1 MSLLRVAEPEPPAQR
16 WLPTHVQVTV
26 LQARGLRTKGGGG
39 GGKPGT
45 SDAYTIIQLG
55 REKYSTSVA
64 EKSTGSPEWKEE
76 CSFELPPGALE
87 LGEPADWGGG
97 SPRGQGGCE
106 LVLTVM
112 HRALIG
118 LDKFLGQATVALQP
132 VFRESRSMRSQWH
145 KLHSK
150 AGKKEKERGAIQV
163 TIQFTRN
170 NLTASMFDL
179 SMKDKPRSPFGKLKD
194 KMKGKKKYDLESAS
208 AIIPSSTGAL
218 DMEEDYEL
226 GGKKSKGK
234 GGFFKNKLRKSSLT
248 QSNTSLGSDSTISSA
263 SGSLAN
269 NFGITINVPEVTKS
283 PSRHSSL
290 STERSVKDYLPSP
303 KLTHKRAFSDEI
315 SQVNVVAEPKAIQ
328 SPKPKDDPVSR
339 SSLCVNG
346 SHVYSDEPAPKS
358 PMSGLP
364 SSLPLS
370 LPLQNIAR
378 KSEEGFH
385 AGFPPP
391 DSEDL
396 PWGVRQ
402 QKEEPRFLPSPPSLA
417 VQEENKV
424 STKAVTLSNHLGRAK
439 LEEGS
444 RLETK
449 PVQIATPMVFSM
461 EVTKDKSHEETRK
474 EDKKSKVGLFH
485 HGGTKGDA
493 GNKSLGEKLGSSL
506 TISPQVTAAGD
517 EKSKSSSWF
526 GSKDTKEPSQKPSLE
541 VSPKVETS
549 SDAPSHFSPCSPVQC
564 PPAAIVHPARML
576 STNLLTA
583 AEESQ
588 FGCLSPTNPF
598 LHSLHS
604 NPFFEDLLADQ
615 VLNSPSP
622 THFFSSFQ
630 SGSHA
635 TKEVVGHLYSS
646 EDYSPSASL
655 GLHKPQQESSTQ
667 SAGAPIPEATPTSQ
681 GLSPPR
687 EQTPATPPVFDW
699 DDTFDAFATSR
710 LKPEIREE
718 SLLNSVVMEDVA
730 YIDDPSPTG
739 SPAELVHEN
748 QIEKAK
754 VEPQGADEVSL
765 GPGSWADVTI
775 LKEREPNVLKTVQEA
790 TRREDGVLDHLGS
803 LLESEK
809 TSTSQAWSALGASGK
824 EEDAAALT
832 TQNSARE
839 KWDSET
845 VHVEKLT
852 VAYSEEE
859 PNSAGE
865 DEWTTTATET
875 IGGLWESDQT
885 VAEKEHEIQESM
897 FRPRPPSDEGIF
909 EEESSPVSA
918 PGLLTKSNLVL
929 EKPSEVLPRNKAAL
943 SLLVSKVEAAE
954 KPSAVFD
961 ISDGQDSSNTEGM
974 VDIKPPGGGL
984 QTSAQLEADEASMK
998 LGSDFHERQIP
1009 SAVWTETPE
1018 REEESSGA
1026 AGLEITMGAPPPKP
1040 PRWFTP
1046 WDFREEDDE
1055 ANLDTQMSQQ
1065 GNEYQCENEEGP
1077 KVAVQPQYTHVSRE
1091 NVSPVAPSPPVL
1103 GAAIIEAKASC
1114 VPSVAGDADS
1124 ATEDWVANLKA
1135 RANEFTKR
1143 DTSSGE
1149 NLLEINEETGA
1160 EQFETCPSKFSLDR
1174 LGLSDAEEDSNKLE
1188 MVKPSFHPQSQQLT
1202 ERRSGAGWG
1211 LSETAPAFPERK
1223 EILPEQLIPSK
1234 PDTPRDPESSQSV
1247 LFCTAVEEQWPA
1259 THYPSPSPA
1268 DQLERLAL
1276 QEHPSQPRPKSG
1288 KGDNQGHLGKAP
1300 AQPAEREP
1308 QTPEVLE
1315 SLTCASEQGSY
1326 SADRPEPLSSQ
1337 RLSWSVDQVIDF
1349 KKAEFWRPVSGEE
1362 SREQADTSTLGNPF
1376 TPRVSPSSPNN
1387 PFVEKPPDVLPI
1399 QATSPEMPGQGGLNF
1414 KDLHKEAAP
1423 HGFQP
1428 ANLPGDQLVE
1438 LPFLHGNQ
1446 PLAFST
1452 PSLVAATNPQ
1462 QFNFPSPIVCPT
1474 TGGVPAV
1481 TSRAAAQSSCPL
1493 LQTSGMKVST
1503 LTVLPKETQPAE
1515 KPSFHQTSSPH
1526 PVKPISA
1533 AVAEVSGEKK
1543 QHRSTLT
1550 TALSSGLEKLKT
1562 VTTSSVQPVTPSSQ
1576 LEKMESKK
1584 LKDAALPDQSAKYYH
1599 LTHDELIQLLLQREK
1614 ELSRKEEHV
1623 HELENYIDQLLVRIM
1638 EQSPTLLQIPL
1649 EKNTTSK

>member
-526 GSKDTKEPSQKPSLE
+526 GSKDTKEPSQKP
-541 VSPKVETS
+541 
-549 SDAPSHFSPCSPVQC
+549 
-564 PPAAIVHPARML
+564 
-576 STNLLTA
+576 
-583 AEESQ
+583 
-588 FGCLSPTNPF
+588 
-598 LHSLHS
+598 
-604 NPFFEDLLADQ
+604 
-615 VLNSPSP
+615 
-622 THFFSSFQ
+622 SFQ

-1268 DQLERLAL
+1268 DQLE
-1276 QEHPSQPRPKSG
+1276 
-1288 KGDNQGHLGKAP
+1288 
-1300 AQPAEREP
+1300 
-1308 QTPEVLE
+1308 
-1315 SLTCASEQGSY
+1315 
-1326 SADRPEPLSSQ
+1326 
-1337 RLSWSVDQVIDF
+1337 
-1349 KKAEFWRPVSGEE
+1349 
-1362 SREQADTSTLGNPF
+1362 
-1376 TPRVSPSSPNN
+1376 
-1387 PFVEKPPDVLPI
+1387 
-1399 QATSPEMPGQGGLNF
+1399 
-1414 KDLHKEAAP
+1414 
-1423 HGFQP
+1423 
-1428 ANLPGDQLVE
+1428 
-1438 LPFLHGNQ
+1438 
-1446 PLAFST
+1446 
-1452 PSLVAATNPQ
+1452 
-1462 QFNFPSPIVCPT
+1462 
-1474 TGGVPAV
+1474 
-1481 TSRAAAQSSCPL
+1481 
-1493 LQTSGMKVST
+1493 
-1503 LTVLPKETQPAE
+1503 
-1515 KPSFHQTSSPH
+1515 SPH

>member
-55 REKYSTSVA
+55 REKYSTSVV

-303 KLTHKRAFSDEI
+303 KLAHKRAFSDEI

-358 PMSGLP
+358 PMSDLP

-370 LPLQNIAR
+370 LPLQNITR

-474 EDKKSKVGLFH
+474 EDKKSKVGFFH

-526 GSKDTKEPSQKPSLE
+526 GSKDTKEPSQKP
-541 VSPKVETS
+541 
-549 SDAPSHFSPCSPVQC
+549 
-564 PPAAIVHPARML
+564 
-576 STNLLTA
+576 
-583 AEESQ
+583 
-588 FGCLSPTNPF
+588 
-598 LHSLHS
+598 
-604 NPFFEDLLADQ
+604 
-615 VLNSPSP
+615 
-622 THFFSSFQ
+622 SFQ

-687 EQTPATPPVFDW
+687 EQTPATPSVFDW

-710 LKPEIREE
+710 LKPETREE

-748 QIEKAK
+748 QTEKAK
-754 VEPQGADEVSL
+754 TEPQGADEVSL

-775 LKEREPNVLKTVQEA
+775 LKEMEANVLKTVQEA
-790 TRREDGVLDHLGS
+790 TRKEDGVLGHLGS

-824 EEDAAALT
+824 EDAAAALT

-845 VHVEKLT
+845 VRVEKLT

-897 FRPRPPSDEGIF
+897 FRPRPPSDEGIL
-909 EEESSPVSA
+909 EEESSPVNA

-929 EKPSEVLPRNKAAL
+929 EKPSEALPQNKAAL
-943 SLLVSKVEAAE
+943 SLLGSKVEAAE
-954 KPSAVFD
+954 KPSAVVD
-961 ISDGQDSSNTEGM
+961 IGDGQDSSNTEGM
-974 VDIKPPGGGL
+974 IDIKPPGGGL
-984 QTSAQLEADEASMK
+984 QISAQLEADEASMK

-1103 GAAIIEAKASC
+1103 GAAIIEAKARRI
-1114 VPSVAGDADS
+1114 PSVAGDADS

-1188 MVKPSFHPQSQQLT
+1188 MVKPSFHSQSQQLT

-1211 LSETAPAFPERK
+1211 LSETAPAFPERN

-1247 LFCTAVEEQWPA
+1247 LFCTAVEEQRPA
-1259 THYPSPSPA
+1259 TQYPSPSPA

-1308 QTPEVLE
+1308 QTPEALE
-1315 SLTCASEQGSY
+1315 SLTCVSEQGSY

-1399 QATSPEMPGQGGLNF
+1399 QATSPEMPGQGGLNV

-1428 ANLPGDQLVE
+1428 ANLPGDPLVE

-1462 QFNFPSPIVCPT
+1462 QFNFPSPIMCPT